1 MKLNEQNEVTCYAC
15 MTDDFNT
22 IPAGTLLSGPADN
35 LSNGQVPGA
44 PEGTYCDFTVQW
56 GDESWQVGYIG
67 GTTDNTWDQIVNCGQ
82 PEEEDICDNFE
93 NSIPVSVSAFCT
105 KCETN
110 SWVGSEFEQYCG
122 CCPAGQP
129 DPEGMALPDKGKKP
143 LNKKSKKPELKESVI
158 KRLQKLAG
166 LK

>member
-15 MTDDFNT
+15 LDDNFNT

-67 GTTDNTWDQIVNCGQ
+67 GIRLLIVVNQ
-82 PEEEDICDNFE
+82 
-93 NSIPVSVSAFCT
+93 
-105 KCETN
+105 K
-110 SWVGSEFEQYCG
+110 
-122 CCPAGQP
+122 
-129 DPEGMALPDKGKKP
+129 KKP
-143 LNKKSKKPELKESVI
+143 QNLKRKKQMYQKDQDPQDQMVKRKNNGHVNQEYQNFVLK
-158 KRLQKLAG
+158 
-166 LK
+166 